1 MPADEISAATARWTA
16 PIIDVRR
23 RLHEHPEL
31 AFEERETSKRV
42 EEFLGK
48 LGIRCRTGIGRTG
61 IVALLDGAKPGPTIA
76 IRADMDA
83 LPIDEKNDLPFISRV
98 PGRMHACGHDA
109 HTAIALGVAAV
120 MSDLANR
127 LPGRVMFVFQPA
139 EETLTGAAAMLAD
152 GLLDDVKPDAILGFH
167 NWPQLPTGTVGWHPG
182 AVMASSEAFDVTIR
196 GVGGHGAHPHLA
208 VDAIVAAA
216 QFVSQVQT
224 VVSREIAPVDSA
236 VLTIGKFVGG
246 AARNIIAS
254 SVEMQASVRTLDAG
268 TADKVQAAVRRILD
282 GLETGMRIDYELRWN
297 KLVPVLRNDEA
308 TMRRVLDVARDTLG
322 EDKVIEMPAP
332 SMGSEDYALFAERI
346 RSAHLRLG
354 SKIDGHDTA
363 IHRADYQLN
372 EKVIPLG
379 VEVMSRAVVSLLERP
394 V

>member
-354 SKIDGHDTA
+354 SKIEGHDTA